1 MKTRVDTLD
10 TLVKGLGVQ
19 MVLKKDLSTANQ
31 LDANERVKTG
41 KALELRLQAEAK
53 SMADKQKKEAEAQIK
68 AAEAQVKAA
77 EAQIAKIQAQVDKAI
92 NDSRFAVL
100 ESRLKAV
107 ESRPK

>member
-31 LDANERVKTG
+31 LDANERDKTG

-53 SMADKQKKEAEAQIK
+53 SMADKQKKE
-68 AAEAQVKAA
+68 AEAQVKAA

-100 ESRLKAV
+100 ESRLKPV